1 MRTAAVLAQ
10 RTRLA
15 DSATADWQTRQDVA
29 QDKSGSKV
37 WSLHSFRNG
46 DEMSTFS
53 LPGQTY
59 SCADTQRQ
67 IQPAPAFVRTLAVRT
82 PVQHPVT
89 TTFGTAGLMHLLEP
103 SHSNANDCDFGATAS
118 FSPLPL
124 DVHMH
129 MHTLRMCRFP
139 TLRTRSGS
147 NTRTVAA
154 LAKLRSITGF
164 KKSKIEPEVHYL
176 LCHCLARCLPS
187 YCCTGAYWRILE
199 NTGRYCAGASDILR
213 YSKARHTQV

>member
-1 MRTAAVLAQ
+1 MP
-10 RTRLA
+10 RTRAAPKFGLFIHLGTGTRCPHSACLA
-15 DSATADWQTRQDVA
+15 RHTPVLTQRHATAGTSIRE
-29 QDKSGSKV
+29 
-37 WSLHSFRNG
+37 N
-46 DEMSTFS
+46 
-53 LPGQTY
+53 
-59 SCADTQRQ
+59 SCRAH
-67 IQPAPAFVRTLAVRT
+67 PRTTSCYHYLR
-82 PVQHPVT
+82 HC
-89 TTFGTAGLMHLLEP
+89 GLMHLLEP

-164 KKSKIEPEVHYL
+164 KKSKIEPEARYL

-187 YCCTGAYWRILE
+187 YCCTGPYWRILE
-199 NTGRYCAGASDILR
+199 NTGRYCTGASEILR

>member
-1 MRTAAVLAQ
+1 ML
-10 RTRLA
+10 
-15 DSATADWQTRQDVA
+15 
-29 QDKSGSKV
+29 
-37 WSLHSFRNG
+37 
-46 DEMSTFS
+46 
-53 LPGQTY
+53 
-59 SCADTQRQ
+59 
-67 IQPAPAFVRTLAVRT
+67 QPAPAFVRTLAVRT

-89 TTFGTAGLMHLLEP
+89 TTFGTAGVMHLLEP
-103 SHSNANDCDFGATAS
+103 SYSNANNCDFGAIAS

-124 DVHMH
+124 DV
-129 MHTLRMCRFP
+129 HTLRMCRFP

-199 NTGRYCAGASDILR
+199 NTAPYWCMCSAAAGSTTRLPDSLE
-213 YSKARHTQV
+213 HPEPELTLPGCNC